1 MTEKDKQL
9 IAQAELLPKG
19 DWDIAFTLA
28 ELADTEEAR
37 HTLKNIGRLLYH
49 REEFFSGLL

>member
-9 IAQAELLPKG
+9 IAQAEQLANS
-19 DWDIAFTLA
+19 DWDIAFALA
-28 ELADTEEAR
+28 EQADTEEAR
-37 HTLKNIGRLLYH
+37 HMLKTIGRQLYH